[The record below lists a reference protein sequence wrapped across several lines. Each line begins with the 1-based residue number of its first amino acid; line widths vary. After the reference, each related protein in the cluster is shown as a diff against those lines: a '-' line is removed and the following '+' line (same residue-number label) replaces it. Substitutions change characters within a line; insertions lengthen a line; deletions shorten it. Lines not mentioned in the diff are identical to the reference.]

1 MTMNNSGA
9 EIIDVDSLPIQE
21 TYNPNKTQEIV
32 NLVTLNATE
41 EFTDTKI
48 TKLPSITK
56 ESINKMLELYNGL
69 SSKYGFQ
76 VSFDIENITNN
87 FASIIEEDK
96 LKIFEIFLSKGF
108 ERFRLTFFQRA
119 ILTISTLLEQVS
131 SPEILNDRTLSIEYK
146 YGMMEK
152 LLQLMG
158 TVTNLYDQIKI
169 ENPDLELKA
178 LANKNKDEELTSDP
192 YLTQVMEQLRKVSL
206 KSNLDEEIN
215 NSN

>member
-192 YLTQVMEQLRKVSL
+192 YITQVMDQLRKVSL